1 MGRTFKIERD
11 WNDMGCKIFRK
22 GTIELQ
28 PGVTVLVGCNG
39 IGKST
44 LIKQLEYQFK
54 QDGTR
59 FISFNNLRDGGSH
72 ARSRASF
79 YGDFAFL
86 ANSMCASEGENINMN
101 LVRFTQ
107 QLRYFVSQYRTAPE
121 LWMLLDAVDSGLSV
135 DNILDLKDMFKAFI
149 EDNPTSDVYIVISA
163 NEYELAR
170 GEQCFDVL
178 RGNYKTFRTY
188 EAYRKFI
195 IKTREEKDKRVY
207 KET

>member
-1 MGRTFKIERD
+1 MGRVFKIDWD
-11 WNDMGCKIFRK
+11 WNDIGCKIFRK
-22 GTIELQ
+22 STIELQ

-44 LIKQLEYQFK
+44 LIKQLVQQFK
-54 QDGTR
+54 KDGTR
-59 FISFNNLRDGGSH
+59 FISFDNLQDGGSH

-79 YGDFAFL
+79 YGDFTFL
-86 ANSMCASEGENINMN
+86 ANSMCASEGENISMN

-107 QLRYFVSQYRTAPE
+107 QLSHFVSQYRTAPE

-135 DNILDLKDMFKAFI
+135 DNILDLKGLFSAFI
-149 EDNPTSDVYIVISA
+149 EDNPESEVYIVIAA

-178 RGNYKTFRTY
+178 RGNYKTFKTY